1 MSVNFSVPEH
11 KHRIKPLTQIL
22 LNSLNHGIVDEA
34 SRFEI
39 FLTFMW
45 NYFQKCAFLCW
56 KGILRLKVRS
66 WAPEM
71 HASNQVSRFWE
82 SIYKIWRATQ
92 HLGTHYPQLH
102 PRGYGPT
109 EETRAINETRRF
121 HDYVCRWRKSLGRFN
136 GVLAYQVNQCKEYRK
151 SLQQR
156 LDTVIKFI
164 PDRGVEFRGDDET
177 VRSPRKY
184 FEKILWKF
192 FSNKFS

>member
-109 EETRAINETRRF
+109 EETRAINETRRC
-121 HDYVCRWRKSLGRFN
+121 HDYVCRRCKTLKIWWGACLWSQSMRKVSEIASATFGFCQKIYSWSR
-136 GVLAYQVNQCKEYRK
+136 
-151 SLQQR
+151 S
-156 LDTVIKFI
+156 
-164 PDRGVEFRGDDET
+164 GVER
-177 VRSPRKY
+177 RWWNR
-184 FEKILWKF
+184 
-192 FSNKFS
+192 